1 MISLSSIVKAGSFS
15 KVQRNDR
22 NVVSPDHTSEK
33 RDFIIRQAI
42 KKSQYID
49 NEATERANTLI
60 ENTYKRCHQIMSEA
74 EKKGYEDGYAKGLAD
89 GEKDAENKAQAGLN
103 EIYELIETINAEQK
117 EAIKRQEKDL
127 LMIAFSIAKKIM
139 RNQAQMDQDFLLKI
153 LGDVILENQESLKI
167 YISEYNK
174 TLDMQMD
181 KNISKRIQNQV
192 KNTKV
197 IMVGGDDVIMAE
209 TENGMVDMSLE
220 VQLQKLGDLLN
231 GCDEIL

>member
-1 MISLSSIVKAGSFS
+1 MSSIVKVGSFS
-15 KVQRNDR
+15 KIKRNDGK
-22 NVVSPDHTSEK
+22 VATADHISER

-49 NEATERANTLI
+49 NEATERANALI
-60 ENTYKRCHQIMSEA
+60 ESTYRRCHLIMMEA
-74 EKKGYEDGYAKGLAD
+74 ERKGYEEGYAKGLAD
-89 GEKDAENKAQAGLN
+89 GEKYAEEKAQDGLN
-103 EIYELIETINAEQK
+103 EIYELIESIKAEQK
-117 EAIKRQEKDL
+117 EAIERQEKDL
-127 LMIAFSIAKKIM
+127 LMIAFAIAKKIM
-139 RNQAQMDQDFLLKI
+139 RNQAQSDQDFLQKI
-153 LGDVILENQESLKI
+153 LGDVILENQENLRI

-181 KNISKRIQNQV
+181 KNLAKRIQNQV

-209 TENGMVDMSLE
+209 TENGMVDMSLQ